1 MKVSLN
7 TNTKQP
13 AFKGLYSSKYLLKGL
28 EFAADYPAIFT
39 STVSLGLSTFI
50 RPASILATPKTDKQN
65 KKHACAKS
73 IASSA
78 VGYIVMLATLPV
90 SIAIKKINN
99 KPSNFLKQSTIQ
111 NLKGNAQELL
121 KSQSYQ
127 LATQIFKLGTG
138 FLLAV
143 PKSIITC
150 MLIPPIIALLFS
162 KKTPQIQQPTT
173 DRPHSKIISFKGRYN
188 TAVDKLAFGI
198 GKIIDL
204 KPVQEFA
211 KKFSKTNFALHM
223 MNLTDVVLTWAFVH
237 RTKHSK
243 QIEET
248 RKKALIY
255 NTEIATGLS
264 ITGGYALHYATRKPE
279 EKFIQKLSEIH
290 KNSPKL
296 EKYIEGFKIAKPA
309 LILGGIYYIIIPVI
323 STFLA
328 DRADGQKG
336 NNALIR

>member
-7 TNTKQP
+7 NTKTQQP
-13 AFKGLYSSKYLLKGL
+13 SFKGLYNSKLLLKGL

-39 STVSLGLSTFI
+39 STVSLGLSTFA
-50 RPASILATPKTDKQN
+50 RPASILATPKTDKEN

-78 VGYIVMLATLPV
+78 VGCLVMLTTLPV
-90 SIAIKKINN
+90 SFAIKKINN
-99 KPSNFLKQSTIQ
+99 NPSKHLKQSTIQ
-111 NLKGNAQELL
+111 NLKGEAKELINS
-121 KSQSYQ
+121 KSYQ

-138 FLLAV
+138 LLLAI
-143 PKSIITC
+143 PKSAITC
-150 MLIPPIIALLFS
+150 LLIPPVLTLFFS
-162 KKTPQIQQPTT
+162 TKKHNT
-173 DRPHSKIISFKGRYN
+173 RPNSPVRANSNVISFKGICN
-188 TAVDKLAFGI
+188 SASSKIAKCI

-211 KKFSKTNFALHM
+211 KKFSDTNFALHV
-223 MNLTDVVLTWAFVH
+223 MNLTDIVLTWAFIQ
-237 RTKHSK
+237 RTKHNK
-243 QIEET
+243 KIEEA

-264 ITGGYALHYATRKPE
+264 ITGGYALHYATKNSE
-279 EKFIQKLSEIH
+279 EKFIQKFREIH

-296 EKYIEGFKIAKPA
+296 EKYIEGIKIAKPA
-309 LILGGIYYIIIPVI
+309 LILGGIYYIIIPII

-328 DRADGQKG
+328 DRADTTP
-336 NNALIR
+336 RSH